1 MESKKDRPTWAF
13 FKEMVH
19 AGGGQWMTQVYHYA
33 GAFFAFLASRLG
45 LTPNHLTML
54 SGVLVS
60 LSMVVMLHGA
70 GKGILWALLVV
81 LLSVVSYSL
90 DCADGQ
96 LARATK
102 QTSKFGAWLDH
113 VLDAGKIFVV
123 NFSVGWM
130 LITRPE
136 FFEMSVHWG
145 FFAMMINIT
154 GASLYFFAWNY
165 KVMIAGEGL
174 ISRLSDEA
182 TSNRVRLMKF
192 YHQFTDYGW
201 FPLIFTFLAFP
212 AKFAQIYLIYGCG
225 TFLLFSGYLL
235 VSASYMKKLKS

>member
-1 MESKKDRPTWAF
+1 MSTIRNKPTWAF

-19 AGGGQWMTQVYHYA
+19 AGGGQWMTQAYHYA
-33 GAFFAFLASRLG
+33 GAFFAFLASRVG
-45 LTPNHLTML
+45 LSPNHLTIL
-54 SGVLVS
+54 SGLLVT
-60 LSMVVMLHGA
+60 LSMALMLYGT
-70 GKGILWALLVV
+70 GKGVLWALLVV
-81 LLSVVSYSL
+81 IFSMISYSL

-102 QTSKFGAWLDH
+102 TCSKYGAWLDH
-113 VLDAGKIFVV
+113 VLDAGKIFIV

-130 LITRPE
+130 LLTKSH
-136 FFEMSVHWG
+136 FFDMSMNVA
-145 FFAMMINIT
+145 FLAMVVNIT

-174 ISRLSDEA
+174 ISRLSDE
-182 TSNRVRLMKF
+182 TTNNRVRVMKF

-201 FPLIFTFLAFP
+201 FPLIFIFLVDP
-212 AKFAQIYLIYGCG
+212 AKFALIYLVYGCG
-225 TFLLFSGYLL
+225 TFVLFSGYLL